1 MAKRIKYAL
10 AIVASL
16 FLASNTHAQGQDN
29 IVNIYNNETE
39 ITGKA
44 SVTLKPG
51 FYIPVG
57 KTVWIHTIGVSF
69 KNCATFAGV
78 PSANQN
84 YINTRAFKIP
94 NVSDANLDAPRNIC
108 EVNQSVQYFDGL
120 GRQLQ
125 TVTTQ
130 GSPSFRDLVQPVA
143 YDAFGREAIKYLP
156 YSTSGSAGSYKPDAL
171 AGASGYSE
179 SAQKTFYSQ
188 IGQNYPTIPSP
199 YNQTVFEASPLN
211 RVLQQGAPG
220 DIWQPAASR
229 SNLAGRTVIAE
240 YGTNA
245 SEVKLWT
252 VTSNGATSGTY
263 LAGKLQKTTIK
274 DENWLDANLKGGTID
289 EYKNFDGH
297 VVLKRVWETDTKS
310 LSTYYVYDDLGNLRY
325 VLPPAVNDNGP
336 SPISS
341 FTESDAVFKSFIY
354 GYHYDGKKRLVER
367 KMPGK
372 EWEKMVYNAM
382 DQVILVQDS
391 LLGKNKQWVYSKYD
405 VFGRLVNSGI
415 YTNTTTISRTALQS
429 LVDVQTMLWESR
441 SGTDYTNVAF
451 PQNGTES
458 QLTNYYD
465 DYSIPGLPNNQSDSY
480 SKKLKTLLTA
490 SKVKVLNTTN
500 DYLWTVNYYDEE
512 ARVVKIYKQHYL
524 GGAVNANNYDE
535 IENTYNFAGE
545 LTASNRVH
553 HAGAA
558 VTTIANRYEYDHMGR
573 KLASFEAI
581 NGAAEVVLSKLDYNE
596 VGQLLKK
603 SVHSTDGS
611 NFTQSNTYAYNP
623 RGWMTKVNDPNTV
636 DAKTIFGMELTYA
649 DRTNAFNGN
658 ISGMNWKTKVPAG
671 LGLTENTQ
679 NYLYDYDNLNRL
691 TKAGYATSGAV
702 DKFNEELSYD
712 VMGNINTLKR
722 TNGSTAYFNNFAYN
736 YTNGT
741 VKGNQLMGIT
751 DAGTAVQNSNYQYDE
766 NGNQKSDS
774 RKGITI
780 AYNMLNLPKTI
791 TKTSTGETLNYTY
804 DATGQKLRKVY
815 GSSIRDYVGGIE
827 YSNNTIEFIQTEEG
841 RAIPG
846 SSYTYEYMIK
856 DHLGNTRAMVKQNG
870 EISQVQD
877 YYAFGLEM
885 NPGNAKGTSPNNLY
899 RYNGK
904 EKQTELSLDQL
915 DYGARFYDPVIARWN
930 VLDPLA
936 EKMRRH
942 SPYNYSFNNPLRFI
956 DPDGMGP
963 QDIVFRGND
972 NNELRIKTAGKIDKV
987 LYVPFALQSSRN
999 LDIGLG
1005 EMDPN
1010 RFAYGYT
1017 VSGDVG
1023 ASALLGARLGAEIS
1037 VVNFTDENYSGYNYV
1052 YAGVKESASL
1062 GAQADLSASAGI
1074 SVFVGY
1080 NDGVGTLTP
1089 ESFSGMTPSVGLSS
1103 DIKAVVGGGVSLS
1116 AFSSSGRLDK
1126 PGWKGLSLGLNV
1138 GVGVAINALTVTGTL
1153 SNSILLNDE
1162 KPTAQR
1168 TFIDKLTNS
1177 LMPIP
1182 SAITS
1187 GLLNQLN

>member
-1 MAKRIKYAL
+1 MKTKSNRTKLIKYSFAV
-10 AIVASL
+10 VASL
-16 FLASNTHAQGQDN
+16 FLASNTQAQVQDN
-29 IVNIYNNETE
+29 IVNIYSNETE

-51 FYIPVG
+51 FYIPSG
-57 KTVWIHTIGVSF
+57 KNVRIYITGISF

-84 YINTRAFKIP
+84 YISTRVFKVP
-94 NVSDANLDAPRNIC
+94 NVSDANIDAQRNVC
-108 EVNQSVQYFDGL
+108 EVNQSIQYFDGL
-120 GRQLQ
+120 GRPLQ

-130 GSPSFRDLVQPVA
+130 GSPSFKDVVQPVA
-143 YDAFGREAIKYLP
+143 YDAFGREATKYLP
-156 YSTSGSAGSYKPDAL
+156 YSTSGTAGSYRTDAL
-171 AGASGYSE
+171 AGASGYST
-179 SAQKTFYSQ
+179 SAQKTFYAQ
-188 IGQNYPTIPSP
+188 TGQNYATIPSP
-199 YNQTVFEASPLN
+199 YSQTLFEASPLN
-211 RVLQQGAPG
+211 RVLEQGAPG
-220 DIWQPAASR
+220 DVWQPAASR
-229 SNLAGRTVIAE
+229 TNLAGRTVVMG

-245 SEVKLWT
+245 TEVKLWT
-252 VTSNGATSGTY
+252 VTANGATSGTY
-263 LAGKLQKTTIK
+263 AAGKLYKTTTK
-274 DENWLDANLKGGTID
+274 DENWVEGNLKGGTTD
-289 EYKNFDGH
+289 EYKDFEDH
-297 VVLKRVWETDTKS
+297 VVLKRIWETDTKS

-325 VLPPAVNDNGP
+325 VLPPAVNENGQ

-354 GYHYDGKKRLVER
+354 GYHYDGRKRLIE
-367 KMPGK
+367 KKIPGK
-372 EWEKMVYNAM
+372 EWERMVYNKL
-382 DQVILVQDS
+382 DQVVLTQDS
-391 LLGKNKQWVYSKYD
+391 LLSKNKQWIYSKYD
-405 VFGRLVNSGI
+405 AFGRVVSSGI
-415 YTNTTTISRTALQS
+415 YTNTTILSRAALQS
-429 LVDVQTMLWESR
+429 LVDGQTILWESR
-441 SGTDYTNVAF
+441 SVADYTNVAF
-451 PQNGTES
+451 PQNGTDP
-458 QLTNYYD
+458 QLINYYD
-465 DYSIPGLPNNQSDSY
+465 DYSIPGIPNNQSNSY

-553 HAGAA
+553 HAGTA
-558 VTTIANRYEYDHMGR
+558 VTTVANRYEYDHMGR

-691 TKAGYATSGAV
+691 TKAGYATSGAA

-751 DAGTAVQNSNYQYDE
+751 DAGTAVQSSNYQYDE

-815 GSSIRDYVGGIE
+815 GSSTRDYISGIE

-846 SSYTYEYMIK
+846 SNYTYEYLIK

-915 DYGARFYDPVIARWN
+915 DYGARFYDPMIGRWN
-930 VLDPLA
+930 VVDPLA
-936 EKMRRH
+936 EMSRRH
-942 SPYNYSFNNPLRFI
+942 NPYSYAINNPIRFI
-956 DPDGMGP
+956 DVDGMYAGEAGSFKSGDKDFNDVLAFYGIGGNQNSSK
-963 QDIVFRGND
+963 QDQDDPSKKRRPSVMEYYKAISNSSAPLFKGDYEVRD
-972 NNELRIKTAGKIDKV
+972 NNVNWL
-987 LYVPFALQSSRN
+987 FAFGNSTSIYEEFRTGSS
-999 LDIGLG
+999 
-1005 EMDPN
+1005 P
-1010 RFAYGYT
+1010 
-1017 VSGDVG
+1017 
-1023 ASALLGARLGAEIS
+1023 
-1037 VVNFTDENYSGYNYV
+1037 
-1052 YAGVKESASL
+1052 
-1062 GAQADLSASAGI
+1062 
-1074 SVFVGY
+1074 
-1080 NDGVGTLTP
+1080 
-1089 ESFSGMTPSVGLSS
+1089 
-1103 DIKAVVGGGVSLS
+1103 
-1116 AFSSSGRLDK
+1116 
-1126 PGWKGLSLGLNV
+1126 
-1138 GVGVAINALTVTGTL
+1138 
-1153 SNSILLNDE
+1153 
-1162 KPTAQR
+1162 
-1168 TFIDKLTNS
+1168 TNS
-1177 LMPIP
+1177 LFLDDHPLTQQVRDMN
-1182 SAITS
+1182 AIRKFQNEVYNKLARWKIAGMDISKFSYTNYNGKFNILTADSDFATQFIGTFTGDAFMSSTGKLIFVISDAKTTTS
-1187 GLLNQLN
+1187 LFYRLADEKSRVADSKIFIKSPYSTTVQKYIWTE